1 MLCVVEALR
10 NDKMALPISTSYRLV
25 ASNLVNDAPHWN
37 VQAARFLASGECNL
51 STPIAAGAASSSGTY
66 CGETAMAAFCE
77 ILGGP
82 THAFSGTPQLAPSEW
97 KGSPDADGLV
107 WLKMDFAAPTEIGCV
122 QLYQPSYA
130 RADTVTVE
138 AFNATAGSW
147 RAVRTA
153 WSTESC
159 ASDACCNLASGSES
173 FDASWGCDAVTSI
186 SLLPAPPPSP
196 PPSAPPPLP
205 PSAPPHPPGT
215 QALVRVG
222 ATVALSGDAL
232 GLADEQALAQALAS
246 LLGIDAAQVD
256 VTSAA
261 DGASLTVS
269 VLGPDTASFRAAASE
284 ALGGGDDALG
294 SSDDVLSLLP
304 ATANAT
310 SAALGA
316 MQAVVVPAPDAPPSP
331 PATPP
336 ATPPSPPPPL
346 AGIESDEGGDAI
358 TGGDGEELDWAL
370 VGPLLGVGLA
380 ALAAGLFGALYVRR
394 CRKASELALSNVNV
408 LDRHVDQMAVQP
420 PQQEHRQEPAG
431 TLESIERV

>member
-1 MLCVVEALR
+1 
-10 NDKMALPISTSYRLV
+10 MALPVSTSYRLV

-37 VQAARFLASGECNL
+37 VRAARFLASGECNL
-51 STPIAAGAASSSGTY
+51 STPIAAGTASSSGTY

-82 THAFSGTPQLAPSEW
+82 THAFTGTPQLAPSDW

-107 WLKMDFAAPTEIGCV
+107 WLQMDFEAPTEVGCV

-138 AFNATAGSW
+138 AFNVSAGSW
-147 RAVRTA
+147 QAVRTA
-153 WSTESC
+153 WNTKSC

-173 FDASWGCDAVTSI
+173 FDVSWGCDTVTSI

-205 PSAPPHPPGT
+205 PYAPPHPPGT
-215 QALVRVG
+215 QALVRVV
-222 ATVALSGDAL
+222 ATVALAGDAL
-232 GLADEQALAQALAS
+232 AADDEQALAQALAS
-246 LLGIDAAQVD
+246 LLGIDAAHVD

-261 DGASLTVS
+261 DGASVTVA
-269 VLGPDTASFRAAASE
+269 VIGPDTASFRAAASE
-284 ALGGGDDALG
+284 VLGGGGDDALGG

-310 SAALGA
+310 GTTLAA

-336 ATPPSPPPPL
+336 PTTPPPPPPPL
-346 AGIESDEGGDAI
+346 ESIEGDEGGDAI
-358 TGGDGEELDWAL
+358 TGGDGDDVDWAL
-370 VGPLLGVGLA
+370 VGPLLGVGVA
-380 ALAAGLFGALYVRR
+380 VLAAGLLGALYVRR
-394 CRKASELALSNVNV
+394 RRKASELALSNVDV
-408 LDRHVDQMAVQP
+408 LDRRADEKAAQSQL
-420 PQQEHRQEPAG
+420 QQEQPQPNGAQE
-431 TLESIERV
+431 SVERV